1 MPYFIRALRKG
12 QSMPE
17 SELYEFGYLRER
29 DVDTL
34 LMYSFVLDNDFLRLF
49 TDKLDWNLNNP
60 KITSIELS
68 KTDPSL
74 GESDVTVVFSSGNQ
88 NYALL
93 IEDKIDAEA
102 QPNQCE
108 RYYQRGDL
116 GVDHK
121 DYDAFAVFIVA
132 PKRYLDTDNEASEY
146 ENKISFEEI
155 EAYLEKR
162 ENAFDK
168 LRLTEI
174 QQLIAAPNK
183 SYVSI
188 PDESATALWLEYI
201 DYVHTNYPELD
212 LCVTVKHKPKG
223 GSWIEY
229 RTPFDRSKVKI
240 LHKTERGCLDL
251 QFSGLA
257 NKQEELA
264 VILSEQIGDYENQG
278 FEIVAVGKSAA
289 LRKNFG
295 KKAAVDYDKT
305 FSSQSEIIKEQIEW
319 IEKIN
324 LLAAKIDSA
333 VIESLYSE

>member
-1 MPYFIRALRKG
+1 M
-12 QSMPE
+12 SE

-29 DVDTL
+29 DVDTF
-34 LMYSFVLDNDFLRLF
+34 LMYSFALDNDFLRLF
-49 TDKLDWNLNNP
+49 TDKLDWNLSSP

-74 GESDVTVVFSSGNQ
+74 GESDVTVVFSSDNQ

-116 GVDHK
+116 GVNRK
-121 DYDAFAVFIVA
+121 EYDAFAVFIVA
-132 PKRYLDTDNEASEY
+132 PKRYLDTDDETSEY

-155 EAYLEKR
+155 EAYLENR
-162 ENAFDK
+162 ESIFDK

-188 PDESATALWLEYI
+188 PDESATALWLDYI
-201 DYVHTNYPELD
+201 DYVRTNHPELD

-229 RTPFDRSKVKI
+229 RTPFDGSKVKI
-240 LHKTERGCLDL
+240 IHKAERGCLDL

-257 NKQEELA
+257 NRQEELA
-264 VILSEQIGDYENQG
+264 AILSKQIGDYEKQG

-305 FSSQSEIIKEQIEW
+305 FSSQFEIIKDQIEW
-319 IEKIN
+319 IEKIH
-324 LLAAKIDSA
+324 LLASKIDPAA
-333 VIESLYSE
+333 VEVLYSE